1 MNTQSSSGE
10 NQTEL
15 YDPYMLYKV
24 YTLHYLYPLPHNSY
38 WHIILLFFC
47 SLHSP
52 NPSCV
57 SRLVAGCMLV
67 NGFFL
72 RLILHGKKLVLIKYD
87 VLTKNPL
94 LLESGVE
101 SRMELRF

>member
-1 MNTQSSSGE
+1 
-10 NQTEL
+10 
-15 YDPYMLYKV
+15 
-24 YTLHYLYPLPHNSY
+24 
-38 WHIILLFFC
+38 
-47 SLHSP
+47 
-52 NPSCV
+52 
-57 SRLVAGCMLV
+57 MLV